1 MVTGS
6 IPVTRSKIPSVSG
19 RFLIYQGIERA
30 VKKSC
35 LWQVFRPRRDRNNVS
50 CALRPAGVSE
60 RFPLPAPKYR
70 PSTDGFLFI
79 RESNGPLRKVAC
91 GKFSGHGVIETT
103 LVALCAPQGFRSDS
117 RYPLHTCIKGL
128 IEISDL

>member
-6 IPVTRSKIPSVSG
+6 IPVTRSKIPSVNG
-19 RFLIYQGIERA
+19 RFLI
-30 VKKSC
+30 
-35 LWQVFRPRRDRNNVS
+35 F
-50 CALRPAGVSE
+50 
-60 RFPLPAPKYR
+60 
-70 PSTDGFLFI
+70 

-103 LVALCAPQGFRSDS
+103 LVAPCAPQGFRSDS

>member
-19 RFLIYQGIERA
+19 RFLI
-30 VKKSC
+30 
-35 LWQVFRPRRDRNNVS
+35 F
-50 CALRPAGVSE
+50 
-60 RFPLPAPKYR
+60 
-70 PSTDGFLFI
+70 

-103 LVALCAPQGFRSDS
+103 LVAPCAPQGFRSDS
-117 RYPLHTCIKGL
+117 RYPLQNTVRQRTVSYLSGNRTGR
-128 IEISDL
+128 